1 MKEIQLAHGGGGEEM
16 NELLQ
21 RLFSLFDN
29 GILKEANDAAIVSFG
44 GNGDLNLSENAKL
57 TQNNDLNSKQSVNFS
72 QSDSPS
78 SNENLRFAH
87 KGDLNSNDKA
97 SSAQNGNLN
106 LSQNLEQNSTCT
118 QKSILNLS
126 DKFAISTDSFTLSP
140 IFLDDE
146 VNIGKLC
153 VCGSVNDVLMVGAEP
168 EFLSL
173 ALIIEEGLSVE
184 KLDKIARSI
193 KKECDKAGVQVVC
206 GDTKVVPKGKGDEI
220 YINTTAFGRI
230 IRACETKNI
239 CQGLSVLVSG
249 DIGRHGAAV
258 LVQRNALE
266 ASVKSDCKCLKDEVM
281 SLLRENVEVVAMRD
295 ATRGGLSAVLNEW
308 ARQSGLDIVIF
319 EEKITIKDEVKGI
332 CELFGYEA
340 YELANEGTFVLC
352 VEKAHEQRALQILQK
367 FNKNASIIGEVL
379 ENRKSRV
386 ILQNAYGA
394 KRFLEAPKGELLP
407 RIC

>member
-29 GILKEANDAAIVSFG
+29 GILKEANDAAIVNFG

-184 KLDKIARSI
+184 KLDTIAQSI

-239 CQGLSVLVSG
+239 RQGLSVLISG

-281 SLLRENVEVVAMRD
+281 SLLHENVEVVAMRD

-319 EEKITIKDEVKGI
+319 EEKIIIKDEVKGI

>member
-44 GNGDLNLSENAKL
+44 GNGDLNSSENAKL
-57 TQNNDLNSKQSVNFS
+57 T
-72 QSDSPS
+72 
-78 SNENLRFAH
+78 
-87 KGDLNSNDKA
+87 
-97 SSAQNGNLN
+97 QNGNLN

-118 QKSILNLS
+118 QKSILNLNDKTKSTQNNDLNSKQSANSVQKSLNLS

-173 ALIIEEGLSVE
+173 AFIIEEGLSVE
-184 KLDKIARSI
+184 KLDKIAQSI

-239 CQGLSVLVSG
+239 RQGLSVLVSG

>member
-153 VCGSVNDVLMVGAEP
+153 VCGSVNDVLMVGADP

-173 ALIIEEGLSVE
+173 AFIIEEGLSVE

-239 CQGLSVLVSG
+239 RQGLSVLVSG

>member
-21 RLFSLFDN
+21 RLFSLFNN

-44 GNGDLNLSENAKL
+44 GNGDLNSSENAKL

-78 SNENLRFAH
+78 SNENLKFAH

-97 SSAQNGNLN
+97 SSVQNDNLN
-106 LSQNLEQNSTCT
+106 LSQNLEQNSTCA

-173 ALIIEEGLSVE
+173 AFIIEEGLSVE
-184 KLDKIARSI
+184 KLDKIAQSI

-206 GDTKVVPKGKGDEI
+206 GDTKVVPKGKGGEI

-239 CQGLSVLVSG
+239 RQGLSVLVSG

-266 ASVKSDCKCLKDEVM
+266 ANVKSDCKCLKDEVM
-281 SLLRENVEVVAMRD
+281 SLLRENIEVVAMRD